1 MDSKKKDLSTMTRV
15 TRNTWLF
22 LLIALGLLLGA
33 VAGLSHLNQHEVRN
47 SLALDSRWIR
57 DDIASLLQRYE
68 LGLRGTRGAILAIGP
83 DELNRERLLRYMDS
97 RDLEHEFPWA
107 GGFGFIRHVPL
118 AQRTAY
124 ERKVAEHHQ
133 LFSHITQ
140 LSENPGELYVIEY
153 IEPVAPNRQA
163 LGLDI
168 ASSWERRSAADQ
180 AMLTGRAELTTPVRL
195 VQKEGSAA
203 NAYLFLLPIY
213 AGSITPPTMEQRRD
227 KIIGW
232 AYSPLSVHDILSEL
246 SRRWNMQALE
256 ILIEDVASDRPAV
269 ELFRSAG
276 FNQLDD
282 GISLETAVPL
292 YGRAWK
298 MVVRAT
304 PEYSQT
310 HQFISDRAMLLSC
323 GTLAALIVVV
333 ALAYQIFSSREQK
346 LQEARALLA
355 AVVDSSP
362 DAIVTTDADGVINSW
377 NKGAT
382 DYLHLSANRALGSPL
397 SDQTALREL
406 DERAAGPAPF
416 LADQA
421 QSAQVISLYGD
432 PVRYASA
439 LVFPLRDRSGRLIG
453 KAFML
458 RDITRE
464 KRIERQLHR
473 INEELEV
480 TVQQRTHALHQAKTM
495 LQTVLNVMPSL
506 VGYWDKHLINRF
518 ANASYERVFRRSAGE
533 INGMYMPDL
542 LGSDLFEKALPHIE
556 AVLAGEKQTFERSFD
571 DPALGLKHVLTT
583 YIPDIS
589 EQGEVIG
596 FYVVAHDVTEITHN
610 RNQLWQALE
619 QNQSLLEQV
628 QAANA
633 LLNNVLGSAT
643 GVAIIAT
650 APDGMITLF
659 NRGAEQ
665 MLGYRAE
672 EVIGQ
677 LREEAFSGRPLAV
690 MGPAQAGAADQA
702 ISDLPYRRK
711 DGVTLP
717 VARQQTSML
726 DHRQRHLGYLYIAM
740 DMRLQRQQEAELA
753 AARDQLM
760 LAAEVAKLGVWVW
773 NVQNDTL
780 EFNRQIAAIYG
791 IGDASGN
798 QTTTY
803 EVWRRR
809 VHPDDVAYM
818 ENALQMAL
826 AGNGD
831 FETVFRVVRADGGI
845 RYVQAR
851 AHVDRDGM
859 GAAVRVIGINLDITQ
874 RIEFENNLVDARLK
888 AEQANSAKSLFLASV
903 SHEIR
908 TPMNGVLGMIQLL
921 QRTQPLP
928 AQRDY
933 LDKAEISAK
942 SLLNLLNDLLDFSKM
957 DAQQLQLELQ
967 AFELEHFRHDLVA
980 VLAGSPPHEGVQ
992 LNIELDAELPQRVV
1006 GDVYRLHQVLVNL
1019 IGNALKFTHLGRI
1032 DVRLLRLLPLPEDD
1046 PASVRLRVEVCDTG
1060 IGIAPERLDDIFDAF
1075 TQAEAS
1081 TTRRYGGTGLGLAI
1095 SRHLVQLMGGHLQVS
1110 SEPGRG
1116 SRFWFDLQLPVE
1128 DATPLALSIAHAPA
1142 TACQEAAAD
1151 PARELEGV
1159 RILLVEDN
1167 AVNRQVAS
1175 GLLALSGA
1183 QVTCADNGSTG
1194 VAIASDPARQFDLIL
1209 MDLQMPGI
1217 DGIEATRRIRRQH
1230 DLRHIPIL
1238 AMTANASPEDKRR
1251 CIEAGMAGHIAKP
1264 IDVSTLIP
1272 TLLSHLGQERPASGV
1287 PPSVLPALA
1296 SAEPH
1301 AARHSV
1307 ESHAAVMQRFRQ
1319 ASDIYRFTLDAAGPE
1334 LERLLAQYQE
1344 ALATASL
1351 PAVVEVSH
1359 AIKGVSATIGACG
1372 LAAYFAGIE
1381 TQSRQAPP
1389 DQAPDLTQRWQ
1400 QEFQPCRHDARL
1412 ALQQLLMQAAQ
1423 GRQAGA
1429 DSDAAPQPP
1438 RQPTAAPEASDFPDR
1453 QRLRDLLSSNNLEA
1467 LDLAEALS
1475 KRLGQGPAPARH
1487 RHYQRLWELI
1497 DKLDFPAALAH
1508 LDRHFGEAR

>member
-1 MDSKKKDLSTMTRV
+1 MTMSANKKDLSTMTRV

-22 LLIALGLLLGA
+22 LLIALGLLLAG
-33 VAGLSHLNQHEVRN
+33 VAGLSHLNHQEVRSN
-47 SLALDSRWIR
+47 LAMDSRWIR
-57 DDIASLLQRYE
+57 DDIESLLRRYE
-68 LGLRGTRGAILAIGP
+68 HGLRGTRGAILAIGP

-97 RDLEHEFPWA
+97 RDLAQEFPWA
-107 GGFGFIRHVPL
+107 GGFGFIRYVPL
-118 AQRTAY
+118 EQRRDY
-124 ERKVAEHHQ
+124 EKKVAEHHQ
-133 LFSHITQ
+133 LFSSITQ
-140 LSENPGELYVIEY
+140 LSNTTGELYVIEQ
-153 IEPVAPNRQA
+153 IEPIGPNREA

-168 ASSWERRSAADQ
+168 ASSQERRSAADH
-180 AMLTGRAELTTPVRL
+180 AMLTGRAELTTPIQL
-195 VQKEGSAA
+195 VQQQDSAA

-213 AGSITPPTMEQRRD
+213 AGSVTPATMEQRRQQ
-227 KIIGW
+227 IIGW
-232 AYSPLSVHDILSEL
+232 AYAPLSVHDILSEL
-246 SRRWNMQALE
+246 SRRWNMHSLE
-256 ILIEDVASDRPAV
+256 ILIEDVASDQPPV

-276 FNQLDD
+276 FAQLD
-282 GISLETAVPL
+282 GVVSLDTAVPL

-298 MVVRAT
+298 LVIRAS

-323 GTLAALIVVV
+323 GTLLALIVAI
-333 ALAYQIFSSREQK
+333 ALAYQVFSSREQK

-362 DAIVTTDADGVINSW
+362 DAIVTTDARGVISSW

-382 DYLHLSANRALGSPL
+382 NYLNLPESRALGSCL
-397 SDQTALREL
+397 SDHAALCELDQRAGASEAAVVSEQAQTAR
-406 DERAAGPAPF
+406 
-416 LADQA
+416 
-421 QSAQVISLYGD
+421 VISLPGD
-432 PVRYASA
+432 PLRYASA
-439 LVFPLRDRSGRLIG
+439 VLFPLRDRAGRPIG

-473 INEELEV
+473 INEELEL

-518 ANASYERVFRRSAGE
+518 ANASYERVFHRSPGE

-542 LGSDLFEKALPHIE
+542 LGNDLFEKALPHIE
-556 AVLAGEKQTFERSFD
+556 AVLAGEKQTFERTFD
-571 DPALGLKHVLTT
+571 DPSLGMKHVLTT

-589 EQGEVIG
+589 DQGEVIG

-610 RNQLWQALE
+610 RNQLWEALE
-619 QNQSLLEQV
+619 QNQSLLDQV
-628 QAANA
+628 QETNA

-677 LREEAFSGRPLAV
+677 LKEEAFSGQRVAP
-690 MGPAQAGAADQA
+690 PASPQKGETEQA
-702 ISDLPYRRK
+702 IADLPYRRK
-711 DGVTLP
+711 DGATLP
-717 VARQQTSML
+717 VARQQTAML

-740 DMRLQRQQEAELA
+740 DMRLQRKQEAELA

-773 NVQNDTL
+773 DMQSDTF
-780 EFNRQIAAIYG
+780 EFNRRIAEIYG
-791 IGDASGN
+791 IGDGVGA

-803 EVWRRR
+803 EAWRRR
-809 VHPDDVAYM
+809 VHPDDVAYV
-818 ENALQMAL
+818 ENALQAAL
-826 AGNGD
+826 AGSGE
-831 FETVFRVVRADGGI
+831 FEPVFRVVREDGGI

-851 AHVDRDGM
+851 AHVDRNGM
-859 GAAVRVIGINLDITQ
+859 GAAVRMIGINLDITQ

-928 AQRDY
+928 GQRDY
-933 LDKAEISAK
+933 LEKAEISAK

-957 DAQQLQLELQ
+957 DVQQLQLELQ
-967 AFELEHFRHDLVA
+967 AFDLDHFRHDLVA
-980 VLAGSPPHEGVQ
+980 VLAGSAPQEGVR
-992 LNIELDAELPQRVV
+992 LNIELDPELPQRVV
-1006 GDVYRLHQVLVNL
+1006 GDAYRLHQVLVNL
-1019 IGNALKFTHLGRI
+1019 VGNALKFTHLGCI
-1032 DVRLLRLLPLPEDD
+1032 DVRLQRLVPQS
-1046 PASVRLRVEVCDTG
+1046 AQHVSLRVEVRDTG
-1060 IGIAPERLDDIFDAF
+1060 IGIAAERLDDIFDAF

-1095 SRHLVQLMGGHLQVS
+1095 SRHLVQLMGGQLQVS

-1128 DATPLALSIAHAPA
+1128 DETPLSEARLRDAGAIPEGRDQAPR
-1142 TACQEAAAD
+1142 
-1151 PARELEGV
+1151 PSRELEGV
-1159 RILLVEDN
+1159 QILLVEDN

-1194 VAIASDPARQFDLIL
+1194 VALASDPARHFDLIL

-1217 DGIEATRRIRRQH
+1217 DGMEATRRIRRQH
-1230 DLRHIPIL
+1230 ELRGLPIL

-1264 IDVSTLIP
+1264 IDVTTLIP
-1272 TLLSHLGQERPASGV
+1272 TLLSHLSHDRP
-1287 PPSVLPALA
+1287 PAVA
-1296 SAEPH
+1296 AVTPEAIAEPH
-1301 AARHSV
+1301 CSRQSV
-1307 ESHAAVMQRFRQ
+1307 DSYQTVMRRFRQ

-1334 LERLLAQYQE
+1334 LERLLAHYQH
-1344 ALATASL
+1344 ALAEGAL
-1351 PAVVEVSH
+1351 PAIGAASH
-1359 AIKGVSATIGACG
+1359 AIKGMSATIGACG
-1372 LAAYFAGIE
+1372 LATYFGAIEMRSAAATPEQAAGLLE
-1381 TQSRQAPP
+1381 RWRRELGESR
-1389 DQAPDLTQRWQ
+1389 R
-1400 QEFQPCRHDARL
+1400 DATL
-1412 ALQQLLMQAAQ
+1412 ALQQLLMQAMQ
-1423 GRQAGA
+1423 GTPSTDAIA
-1429 DSDAAPQPP
+1429 DSAAAP
-1438 RQPTAAPEASDFPDR
+1438 APQASDFPDR
-1453 QRLRDLLSSNNLEA
+1453 QRLRDLLSSSNLEA

-1475 KRLGQGPAPARH
+1475 KRHGLTQHVR
-1487 RHYQRLWELI
+1487 YQQLWDLI
-1497 DKLDFPAALAH
+1497 ERLDFPSALIH
-1508 LDRHFGEAR
+1508 LDQHFGEAS

>member
-1 MDSKKKDLSTMTRV
+1 MIMHSNKKDLSKMTRV

-22 LLIALGLLLGA
+22 LLIALGLLLAG
-33 VAGLSHLNQHEVRN
+33 VAGLSHLNHQEVRSN
-47 SLALDSRWIR
+47 LSIDSRWIR
-57 DDIASLLQRYE
+57 DDIESLLRRYE
-68 LGLRGTRGAILAIGP
+68 HGLRGTRGAILAIGP
-83 DELNRERLLRYMDS
+83 GELNRERLLRYMDS
-97 RDLEHEFPWA
+97 RDLAQEFPWA
-107 GGFGFIRHVPL
+107 GGFGFIRYVPL
-118 AQRTAY
+118 EQRRDY

-133 LFSHITQ
+133 LFSSITQ
-140 LSENPGELYVIEY
+140 LSANPGELYVIEQ
-153 IEPVAPNRQA
+153 IEPIGPNREA

-168 ASSWERRSAADQ
+168 ASSQERRSAADH
-180 AMLTGRAELTTPVRL
+180 AMLTGRAELTTPIQL
-195 VQKEGSAA
+195 VQKQGSAA

-213 AGSITPPTMEQRRD
+213 AGSVTPATMEQRREQ
-227 KIIGW
+227 IIGW
-232 AYSPLSVHDILSEL
+232 AYAPLSVHDILSEL
-246 SRRWNMQALE
+246 SRRWNMHSLE
-256 ILIEDVASDRPAV
+256 ILIEDVASDQPPV

-276 FNQLDD
+276 FAQLD
-282 GISLETAVPL
+282 GEASLDTALPL
-292 YGRAWK
+292 YGRAWRL
-298 MVVRAT
+298 MIRAS

-310 HQFISDRAMLLSC
+310 HQFISDRALLLSC
-323 GTLAALIVVV
+323 GTLLVLIVGI
-333 ALAYQIFSSREQK
+333 ALAYQVFSSREQK

-362 DAIVTTDADGVINSW
+362 DAIVTTDARGVISSW

-382 DYLHLSANRALGSPL
+382 DYLHLPESRALGSSL
-397 SDQTALREL
+397 SEHAALREL
-406 DERAAGPAPF
+406 DEGGAVSWADS
-416 LADQA
+416 LSDQA
-421 QSAQVISLYGD
+421 RTAQVISLPGD
-432 PVRYASA
+432 PIRYASA
-439 LVFPLRDRSGRLIG
+439 LLFPLRDRAGRPIG

-473 INEELEV
+473 INEELEL

-518 ANASYERVFRRSAGE
+518 ANASYERVFHRAPGE

-542 LGSDLFEKALPHIE
+542 VGNDLFEKALPHIE
-556 AVLAGEKQTFERSFD
+556 AVLAGEKQTFERTFD
-571 DPALGLKHVLTT
+571 DPSLGMKHVLTT

-619 QNQSLLEQV
+619 QNQSLLDQV
-628 QAANA
+628 QETNA

-650 APDGMITLF
+650 APDGLITLF

-677 LREEAFSGRPLAV
+677 LTEEAFSSQRVAPPVPLLK
-690 MGPAQAGAADQA
+690 GAGDQA
-702 ISDLPYRRK
+702 VADLPYRRK
-711 DGVTLP
+711 DGATLP
-717 VARQQTSML
+717 VARQQTAML

-740 DMRLQRQQEAELA
+740 DMRLQRKQEAELA

-773 NVQNDTL
+773 DLQSDSF
-780 EFNRQIAAIYG
+780 EFNRRIAEIYG
-791 IGDASGN
+791 IGDGIGS

-803 EVWRRR
+803 EAWRRR
-809 VHPDDVAYM
+809 VHPEDVAYV
-818 ENALQMAL
+818 ENALQAAL
-826 AGNGD
+826 AGSGE
-831 FETVFRVVRADGGI
+831 FEPVFRVVREDGGI

-851 AHVDRDGM
+851 AHVDRNGM
-859 GAAVRVIGINLDITQ
+859 GAAVRMIGINLDITQ

-928 AQRDY
+928 GQRDY

-957 DAQQLQLELQ
+957 DVQQLQLELQ
-967 AFELEHFRHDLVA
+967 AFDLDHFRHDLVA
-980 VLAGSPPHEGVQ
+980 VLTGSPPQEGVS
-992 LNIELDAELPQRVV
+992 LDIELDPALPQRVV
-1006 GDVYRLHQVLVNL
+1006 GDAYRLHQVLVNL
-1019 IGNALKFTHLGRI
+1019 IGNALKFTHLGHI
-1032 DVRLLRLLPLPEDD
+1032 DVRLQKLA
-1046 PASVRLRVEVCDTG
+1046 ASSAQQLNLRVEVKDTG
-1060 IGIAPERLDDIFDAF
+1060 IGIAAERLEDIFDAF

-1095 SRHLVQLMGGHLQVS
+1095 SRHLVQLMGGQLQVS

-1128 DATPLALSIAHAPA
+1128 DATPLSEARLDTASPTMESGSPTPAPS
-1142 TACQEAAAD
+1142 
-1151 PARELEGV
+1151 RELEGV

-1194 VAIASDPARQFDLIL
+1194 VAIASDPARHFDLIL

-1217 DGIEATRRIRRQH
+1217 DGMEATRRIRRQH
-1230 DLRHIPIL
+1230 DLRGIPIL

-1251 CIEAGMAGHIAKP
+1251 CIQAGMAGHIAKP
-1264 IDVSTLIP
+1264 IDVTTLIP
-1272 TLLSHLGQERPASGV
+1272 TLLSHLGHDRSS
-1287 PPSVLPALA
+1287 PSTVSMTETATDAITDAPC
-1296 SAEPH
+1296 S
-1301 AARHSV
+1301 RQSV
-1307 ESHAAVMQRFRQ
+1307 DSYQTVMRRFRQ
-1319 ASDIYRFTLDAAGPE
+1319 ASDIYRFTLDTAGAE
-1334 LERLLAQYQE
+1334 LERLLAQYRE
-1344 ALATASL
+1344 ALEEGAL
-1351 PAVVEVSH
+1351 PAIGAASH
-1359 AIKGVSATIGACG
+1359 AIKGLSATIGACG
-1372 LAAYFAGIE
+1372 LAAYFGTVEAHSAQAASVE
-1381 TQSRQAPP
+1381 TDA
-1389 DQAPDLTQRWQ
+1389 LVERWR
-1400 QEFQPCRHDARL
+1400 QEFAPSQRDAQL
-1412 ALQQLLMQAAQ
+1412 VLQQLLMQAMQ
-1423 GRQAGA
+1423 GTPALPAG
-1429 DSDAAPQPP
+1429 DTEAAPPVTP
-1438 RQPTAAPEASDFPDR
+1438 APQASDFPDR
-1453 QRLRDLLSSNNLEA
+1453 QRLRALLSSSNLEA
-1467 LDLAEALS
+1467 LDLAESIS
-1475 KRLGQGPAPARH
+1475 KRHGPTQHVR
-1487 RHYQRLWELI
+1487 YQQLWELI
-1497 DKLDFPAALAH
+1497 ERLDFAAALNH
-1508 LDRHFGEAR
+1508 LDQHFGEAS

>member
-1 MDSKKKDLSTMTRV
+1 MIMHSNKKDLSKMTRV
-15 TRNTWLF
+15 TRNTWIF
-22 LLIALGLLLGA
+22 LLIALGLLLAG
-33 VAGLSHLNQHEVRN
+33 VAGLSHLNHQEVRS
-47 SLALDSRWIR
+47 SLAMDSRWIR
-57 DDIASLLQRYE
+57 DDIESLLRRYE
-68 LGLRGTRGAILAIGP
+68 HGLRGTRGAILAIGP
-83 DELNRERLLRYMDS
+83 GELNRERLLRYMDS
-97 RDLEHEFPWA
+97 RDLAQEFPWA
-107 GGFGFIRHVPL
+107 GGFGFIRYVPME
-118 AQRTAY
+118 QRADY

-133 LFSHITQ
+133 LFPSVIQ
-140 LSENPGELYVIEY
+140 LSPNPGELYVIEQ
-153 IEPVAPNRQA
+153 IEPIGPNREA

-168 ASSWERRSAADQ
+168 ASSQERRSAADH
-180 AMLTGRAELTTPVRL
+180 AMLTGRAELTTPIQL
-195 VQKEGSAA
+195 VQKQGSGA

-213 AGSITPPTMEQRRD
+213 AGSVTPATMEQRREQ
-227 KIIGW
+227 IVGW
-232 AYSPLSVHDILSEL
+232 AYAPLSVQDILSEL
-246 SRRWNMQALE
+246 SRRWNMHSLE
-256 ILIEDVASDRPAV
+256 ILIEDVASDQPPV

-276 FNQLDD
+276 YNQLDEVV
-282 GISLETAVPL
+282 SLDTAVPL
-292 YGRAWK
+292 YGRAWRL
-298 MVVRAT
+298 VIRAS

-323 GTLAALIVVV
+323 GTLLALIVVI
-333 ALAYQIFSSREQK
+333 ALAYQVFSSREQK

-362 DAIVTTDADGVINSW
+362 DAIVTTDAQGRISSW
-377 NKGAT
+377 NKGAS
-382 DYLHLSANRALGSPL
+382 DYLHLPESRALGSSL
-397 SDQTALREL
+397 SDHATLREL
-406 DERAAGPAPF
+406 DERGGASEVTTMSE
-416 LADQA
+416 QA
-421 QSAQVISLYGD
+421 TTAQVISLPGD
-432 PVRYASA
+432 PIRYASA
-439 LVFPLRDRSGRLIG
+439 LLFPLRDRAGRPIG

-473 INEELEV
+473 INEELEL

-518 ANASYERVFRRSAGE
+518 ANASYERVFHRSPGE

-542 LGSDLFEKALPHIE
+542 VGNDLFEKALPHIE
-556 AVLAGEKQTFERSFD
+556 AVLAGEKQTFERTFD
-571 DPALGLKHVLTT
+571 DPSLGMKHVLTT

-589 EQGEVIG
+589 DQGEVIG

-610 RNQLWQALE
+610 RNQLWEALE
-619 QNQSLLEQV
+619 QNQSLLDQV
-628 QAANA
+628 QETNA

-677 LREEAFSGRPLAV
+677 LNEEAFSGQRVAP
-690 MGPAQAGAADQA
+690 PASPQNGETDQA
-702 ISDLPYRRK
+702 VADLPYRRK
-711 DGVTLP
+711 DGATLP
-717 VARQQTSML
+717 VARQQTAML

-740 DMRLQRQQEAELA
+740 DMRLQRKQEAELA

-773 NVQNDTL
+773 DMQSDSF
-780 EFNRQIAAIYG
+780 EFNRRIAEIYG
-791 IGDASGN
+791 IGNGIGT

-803 EVWRRR
+803 EAWRRR
-809 VHPDDVAYM
+809 VHPDDVVYV
-818 ENALQMAL
+818 ENALQAAL
-826 AGNGD
+826 AGSGE
-831 FETVFRVVRADGGI
+831 FEPVFRVVREDGGI

-859 GAAVRVIGINLDITQ
+859 GSAVRVIGINLDITQ

-928 AQRDY
+928 GQRDY
-933 LDKAEISAK
+933 LEKAEISAK

-957 DAQQLQLELQ
+957 DVQQLQLELQ
-967 AFELEHFRHDLVA
+967 AFDLDHFRHDLVA
-980 VLAGSPPHEGVQ
+980 VLAGSPPQEGVS
-992 LNIELDAELPQRVV
+992 LNIELDPALPQRVV
-1006 GDVYRLHQVLVNL
+1006 GDAYRLHQVLVNL

-1032 DVRLLRLLPLPEDD
+1032 DVRLQKLAAFSAQQLN
-1046 PASVRLRVEVCDTG
+1046 LRVEVKDTG
-1060 IGIAPERLDDIFDAF
+1060 IGIAAERLEDIFDAF

-1095 SRHLVQLMGGHLQVS
+1095 SRHLVQLMGGQLQVS

-1128 DATPLALSIAHAPA
+1128 DATPLSEARLRSADATMQRGDAAPA
-1142 TACQEAAAD
+1142 
-1151 PARELEGV
+1151 PSRELEGV
-1159 RILLVEDN
+1159 QILLVEDN

-1194 VAIASDPARQFDLIL
+1194 VAIASDPARHFDLIL

-1217 DGIEATRRIRRQH
+1217 DGMEATRRIRRQH
-1230 DLRHIPIL
+1230 DLRGIPIL

-1251 CIEAGMAGHIAKP
+1251 CIQAGMAGHIAKP
-1264 IDVSTLIP
+1264 IDVTTLIP
-1272 TLLSHLGQERPASGV
+1272 TLLSHLGHDRLSAATVSMTETVTDAITDAPCSRQ
-1287 PPSVLPALA
+1287 SVD
-1296 SAEPH
+1296 SYQT
-1301 AARHSV
+1301 
-1307 ESHAAVMQRFRQ
+1307 VMRRFRQ
-1319 ASDIYRFTLDAAGPE
+1319 ASDIYRFTLDTAGPE
-1334 LERLLAQYQE
+1334 LERLLTQYRE
-1344 ALATASL
+1344 ALEEGAL
-1351 PAVVEVSH
+1351 PAIGAASH
-1359 AIKGVSATIGACG
+1359 AIKGLSATIGACG
-1372 LAAYFAGIE
+1372 LAAYFGTVEAHSAQAASIE
-1381 TQSRQAPP
+1381 TDA
-1389 DQAPDLTQRWQ
+1389 LLERWR
-1400 QEFQPCRHDARL
+1400 QEFAPSQRDAQL
-1412 ALQQLLMQAAQ
+1412 VLQQLLMQAMQ
-1423 GRQAGA
+1423 GAPA
-1429 DSDAAPQPP
+1429 LPASDTEAAPLVTP
-1438 RQPTAAPEASDFPDR
+1438 APQASDFPDR
-1453 QRLRDLLSSNNLEA
+1453 RRLRDLLSSSNLEA
-1467 LDLAEALS
+1467 LDLAESIS
-1475 KRLGQGPAPARH
+1475 KRHGLTQHVR
-1487 RHYQRLWELI
+1487 YQQLWELI
-1497 DKLDFPAALAH
+1497 ERLDFASALSH
-1508 LDRHFGEAR
+1508 LDQHFGEAS